1 MKTLVLLLSAGCT
14 VMVNGKPH
22 HLGGSDPA
30 ATTPGTTP
38 VATTTNPAAPG
49 APTPTPTTPG
59 APAAP
64 AVPGQ
69 VITVD
74 ATLTSTPVI
83 ATVGQ
88 VAFDSRFSK
97 QFGNGNS
104 PDCGSEMT
112 SRPIASLDLKQ
123 PMESLEVT
131 VSGGS
136 NDGFVLAY
144 GKSLWFACTQTIGSL
159 PSISK
164 LKEGWQPG
172 RYDIYAVTRYAGKA
186 HQPFEVEVVDT
197 SKPAAWP
204 AKLKTITIAGKLAT
218 PMFVE
223 VTTQPGRRKLRAE
236 RGGWGCEK
244 DALPNDPDLALAI
257 ERPIPGLVVRPLPS
271 ATPVVLRRELREGK
285 KPDKG
290 CPTSGN
296 GREGPSY
303 HADHE
308 LHFDHEDEGTFGIS
322 LGTADASHPTTVT
335 LMIFDKSTKL
345 DALAPFPYTPTT
357 DSIAERWLGNQF
369 PQLDLDEL
377 DIHREYSRAELAA
390 KVFALAPKTAFV
402 YSKLDLDK
410 DLANGPSDAFPTK
423 NEALLVIGINREQIN
438 VMAADG
444 LRYTV
449 KDTHLLLAP
458 DGTAV
463 VPSAPR
469 ALHKLD
475 IGSATSLLPPSGKA
489 LATARAKRVAAKEAC
504 VDRVWAPY
512 GRQIPTYTHPA
523 GVDIVIVESPA
534 TRRIKDAGN
543 DAVDRQCGTAQADE
557 KQTEVDRVK
566 MVAEIEKAR
575 AKLLVQATA
584 AWR

>member
-1 MKTLVLLLSAGCT
+1 M
-14 VMVNGKPH
+14 
-22 HLGGSDPA
+22 
-30 ATTPGTTP
+30 
-38 VATTTNPAAPG
+38 
-49 APTPTPTTPG
+49 
-59 APAAP
+59 
-64 AVPGQ
+64 
-69 VITVD
+69 ITVD
-74 ATLTSTPVI
+74 ATLTSTPQI
-83 ATVGQ
+83 SAIGTVP
-88 VAFDSRFSK
+88 FDTYFNK

-104 PDCGSEMT
+104 PNCGNAMT

-123 PMESLEVT
+123 AMDSLELT

-136 NDGFVLAY
+136 DDGFVLVH
-144 GKSLWFACTQTIGSL
+144 GKSLWFACTTTTGTL

-172 RYDIYAVTRYAGKA
+172 RYDIYAVSNYGDGAG
-186 HQPFEVEVVDT
+186 HPFEVEIVDT
-197 SKPAAWP
+197 SKPAVWP
-204 AKLKTITIAGKLAT
+204 AKLKTIAITGKLAA
-218 PMFVE
+218 PVFVE
-223 VTTQPGRRKLRAE
+223 VTTQPNRRKLRAL
-236 RGGWGCEK
+236 RAGGGCEK
-244 DALPNDPDLALAI
+244 DAFPDDPDLAVAI
-257 ERPIPGLVVRPLPS
+257 ERPIPGLVIRPLPS
-271 ATPVVLRRELREGK
+271 ATPVMLRRELREGK

-290 CPTSGN
+290 CTTSGPER
-296 GREGPSY
+296 GGPSY
-303 HADHE
+303 HANHE
-308 LHFDHEDEGTFGIS
+308 LHFDREDEGTYGIS

-335 LMIFDKSTKL
+335 LMIFDASTKL
-345 DALAPFPYTPTT
+345 DALAPFPYVPTT
-357 DSIAERWLGNQF
+357 SSIGERWLGYQF

-377 DIHREYSRAELAA
+377 DIHREFSRAELAA

-402 YSKLDLDK
+402 YAKLDLDK
-410 DLANGPSDAFPTK
+410 DLASGPSDAFPTK
-423 NEALLVIGINREQIN
+423 NEALLVIGINGEQIN

-458 DGTAV
+458 DGAAV
-463 VPSAPR
+463 VPAAPR
-469 ALHKLD
+469 PLQTLD
-475 IGSATSLLPPSGKA
+475 IGSATALLPPSAKA
-489 LATARAKRVAAKEAC
+489 LATAHAKRVAAKEAC

-523 GVDIVIVESPA
+523 GVEIVIAESPA

-543 DAVDRQCGTAQADE
+543 DAVNRQCGTEQADE